1 MGELKVNTPQAMRQ
15 FDAFPKLPST
25 YRTRSRGGGF
35 ITIFVALVS
44 FFLVVNDIAEY
55 IWGWPDYE
63 FNVDRDGESFMN
75 INVDLVVN
83 TPCRCTCHSSNRLL
97 AQLTCFPSL
106 SFECG
111 P

>member
-83 TPCRCTCHSSNRLL
+83 TPCRCTCHLSNRLL
-97 AQLTCFPSL
+97 AQLTCFSPL